1 MLVRVPHGTLG
12 HTIQAGVVPKLSRT
26 PGHIRHSGPD
36 LGADTQA
43 VLQELGMSPE
53 DIQALQ
59 AQQLIKTRP

>member
-1 MLVRVPHGTLG
+1 
-12 HTIQAGVVPKLSRT
+12 VPKLSRT